1 VEHVLPPRLAALL
14 ALEPDTALAE
24 RLKRVH
30 EAAARAIERLGDL
43 DLIKYEDVPI
53 DGSADLSLWEEVA
66 PHLAATLAEVNALVN
81 EIRTHFPFGE
91 LYTDRKQAYVDEAI
105 QAGATRLQ
113 GAVAEL
119 GQRVRDP
126 SVVADRWALI
136 AELQVFR
143 TGFRETIGA
152 MVFDSA
158 SVLEEVKRQEVEPGY
173 EEALKT
179 ALSVRSTS
187 TDLRRLMRARLQKV
201 AESEAEDVEWNAQQL
216 EKELDSFGRTP
227 AWRAIR
233 AQDKKQ
239 ILEFR
244 GRLKEI
250 NRPDVSKTELAALLE
265 PFVEFVDTFE
275 SVNQREIL
283 LVHDR
288 EISAQCGVQLETI
301 QTIAGTSPDEALRL
315 FQETLT
321 AAVALYGRSPDL
333 DSFIRKTRKSPPE
346 PAEVGVTA
354 EIFTGLLANLSLY

>member
-1 VEHVLPPRLAALL
+1 M
-14 ALEPDTALAE
+14 
-24 RLKRVH
+24 H

-66 PHLAATLAEVNALVN
+66 PHLSATLTEVNALVN

-105 QAGATRLQ
+105 QGGATKLQ
-113 GAVAEL
+113 GQVAEL

-136 AELQVFR
+136 SELQVFR
-143 TGFRETIGA
+143 VGFRETIGS

-173 EEALKT
+173 EDALKT

-187 TDLRRLMRARLQKV
+187 TDLRRLMRARLSKV
-201 AESEAEDVEWNAQQL
+201 AECEPEDVEWNAQQL

-244 GRLKEI
+244 NHLREI
-250 NRPDVSKTELAALLE
+250 NRPGVKKTELAVLIE
-265 PFVEFVDTFE
+265 PFVEFVDSFE
-275 SVNQREIL
+275 AVNQREIL
-283 LVHDR
+283 MVHDR
-288 EISAQCGVQLETI
+288 EVSAQIGVQLESVST
-301 QTIAGTSPDEALRL
+301 QASYDSSAAMGAFGEALSS
-315 FQETLT
+315 
-321 AAVALYGRSPDL
+321 AVALYGRSPEL
-333 DSFIRKTRKSPPE
+333 DSFIRKTRKAPPGPE
-346 PAEVGVTA
+346 EVSVTA
-354 EIFTGLLANLSLY
+354 EIFTQLLANLSLY

>member
-1 VEHVLPPRLAALL
+1 MEHVLPPRLGALL
-14 ALEPDTALAE
+14 AIESDTALAD
-24 RLKRVH
+24 RMRHVH

-43 DLIKYEDVPI
+43 DLIKYDDVPI

-66 PHLAATLAEVNALVN
+66 PHLAATLTEVNALVN

-105 QAGATRLQ
+105 QAGASRLQ
-113 GAVAEL
+113 AEVAEL

-143 TGFRETIGA
+143 MGFRETIGS
-152 MVFDSA
+152 MVFESA
-158 SVLEEVKRQEVEPGY
+158 SVLEEVKRKDVEPGY
-173 EEALKT
+173 EDALAT
-179 ALSVRSTS
+179 SLSVRSTS
-187 TDLRRLMRARLQKV
+187 TDLRRLMRVRLQKV
-201 AESEAEDVEWNAQQL
+201 AECEAEDVEWNAQQL

-239 ILEFR
+239 IIEFR
-244 GRLKEI
+244 SKLKEI
-250 NRPDVSKTELAALLE
+250 NGPEIRKTDLAALIE
-265 PFVEFVDTFE
+265 PFVEFVDGFE

-288 EISAQCGVQLETI
+288 EISAQCGVQLETVL
-301 QTIAGTSPDEALRL
+301 TAAGTQPREAMAAFSDALSS
-315 FQETLT
+315 
-321 AAVALYGRSPDL
+321 AVALYGRSPEL
-333 DSFIRKTRKSPPE
+333 DSFIRKTRKSPPGA
-346 PAEVGVTA
+346 AELGITA
-354 EIFTGLLANLSLY
+354 EIFTGLLASLSLY

>member
-1 VEHVLPPRLAALL
+1 MEHLLPARLGALL
-14 ALEPDTALAE
+14 EIEPDTALAG
-24 RLKRVH
+24 RLRRVH

-53 DGSADLSLWEEVA
+53 DGTADLSLWEEVA
-66 PHLAATLAEVNALVN
+66 PHLSATLTEVNGLLN

-91 LYTDRKQAYVDEAI
+91 LYTDRKQSYVDEAI
-105 QAGATRLQ
+105 QGAATKLQ
-113 GAVAEL
+113 GEVAEL
-119 GQRVRDP
+119 GLRVRDP

-143 TGFRETIGA
+143 TGFRETIGS

-158 SVLEEVKRQEVEPGY
+158 SVLDEVKRQDVEPGY
-173 EEALKT
+173 AEALKT

-201 AESEAEDVEWNAQQL
+201 AESEPEDVEWNAQQL

-244 GRLKEI
+244 GQLKEI
-250 NRPDVSKTELAALLE
+250 NRPGVKKTDLAVLIE
-265 PFVEFVDTFE
+265 PFVEFVDSFE

-288 EISAQCGVQLETI
+288 EISAQIGVQLETVMSL
-301 QTIAGTSPDEALRL
+301 ASSSPDEALQA
-315 FQETLT
+315 FQEALT
-321 AAVALYGRSPDL
+321 AAVSLYGRSPEL
-333 DSFIRKTRKSPPE
+333 DSFIRKTRKAPPG
-346 PAEVGVTA
+346 ADEVSVTA

>member
-1 VEHVLPPRLAALL
+1 MRHV
-14 ALEPDTALAE
+14 
-24 RLKRVH
+24 H
-30 EAAARAIERLGDL
+30 QAAARAIERLGDL

-66 PHLAATLAEVNALVN
+66 PHLSATLTEVNALVN

-91 LYTDRKQAYVDEAI
+91 LYTDRKQSYVDGAI
-105 QAGATRLQ
+105 QSAATKLQ
-113 GAVAEL
+113 GQVAEL

-126 SVVADRWALI
+126 TVVADRWALI

-143 TGFRETIGA
+143 VGFRETIGS

-158 SVLEEVKRQEVEPGY
+158 SVLDEVKRQEVEPGY
-173 EEALKT
+173 AEALKM
-179 ALSVRSTS
+179 ALSLRSTS
-187 TDLRRLMRARLQKV
+187 TDLRRLMRVRLAKV
-201 AESEAEDVEWNAQQL
+201 AECEPEDVEWNAQQL

-244 GRLKEI
+244 GQLKEI
-250 NRPDVSKTELAALLE
+250 NRPGVKKTELSALLE

-275 SVNQREIL
+275 SVNQLEIL

-288 EISAQCGVQLETI
+288 EISAQCGVQLE
-301 QTIAGTSPDEALRL
+301 QVSSLASTSPAEALEAFSEAL
-315 FQETLT
+315 SG
-321 AAVALYGRSPDL
+321 AVALYGRSPEL
-333 DSFIRKTRKSPPE
+333 DSFIRKTRKSPPA
-346 PAEVGVTA
+346 AEELTITA
-354 EIFTGLLANLSLY
+354 EIFTGLLANLTLY

>member
-1 VEHVLPPRLAALL
+1 MR
-14 ALEPDTALAE
+14 
-24 RLKRVH
+24 RVH
-30 EAAARAIERLGDL
+30 EAAARAIDRLQDL
-43 DLIKYEDVPI
+43 DLLKYDDVPI

-66 PHLAATLAEVNALVN
+66 PHLSATLTEVNTLLS

-91 LYTDRKQAYVDEAI
+91 LYTDRKHAYVDEAI
-105 QAGATRLQ
+105 QAAAAKLQ
-113 GAVAEL
+113 AEVAEL

-136 AELQVFR
+136 AELQIFR
-143 TGFRETIGA
+143 TGFRETIGS

-158 SVLEEVKRQEVEPGY
+158 SVLDEVKRQEVEPGY
-173 EEALKT
+173 EDALQM

-201 AESEAEDVEWNAQQL
+201 ADAEPEDVEWNAQQL

-250 NRPDVSKTELAALLE
+250 NRPGVKKTELAALLE
-265 PFVEFVDTFE
+265 PFVEFVDGFA

-288 EISAQCGVQLETI
+288 EVSAQIGVQLETVMSLAS
-301 QTIAGTSPDEALRL
+301 TNPDESLAR
-315 FQETLT
+315 FQEALG
-321 AAVALYGRSPDL
+321 AAVAMYGRSPEL
-333 DSFIRKTRKSPPE
+333 DSFIRKTRKSPPAA
-346 PAEVGVTA
+346 AEVGITA
-354 EIFTGLLANLSLY
+354 EIFTGLLANLQLY

>member
-1 VEHVLPPRLAALL
+1 VEHVLPPRLGALL
-14 ALEPDTALAE
+14 AIEPDTALAE
-24 RLKRVH
+24 RLRHVH

-66 PHLAATLAEVNALVN
+66 PHLSATLTEVNALVN

-105 QAGATRLQ
+105 QAGAGRLQ
-113 GAVAEL
+113 GQVAEL

-126 SVVADRWALI
+126 TVVADRWALI

-143 TGFRETIGA
+143 SGFRETVGS

-173 EEALKT
+173 EEALRV

-187 TDLRRLMRARLQKV
+187 TDLRRLMRVRLQKV
-201 AESEAEDVEWNAQQL
+201 AECEAEDVEWNAQQL
-216 EKELDSFGRTP
+216 EKELDSFGRTT
-227 AWRAIR
+227 AWKAIR

-250 NRPDVSKTELAALLE
+250 NRPGVKKNELAALIE
-265 PFVEFVDTFE
+265 PFVEFVDGFE
-275 SVNQREIL
+275 AVNQREIL

-288 EISAQCGVQLETI
+288 EVSAQIGVQLETVS
-301 QTIAGTSPDEALRL
+301 TIASTDADAAINAFSEALG
-315 FQETLT
+315 
-321 AAVALYGRSPDL
+321 AAVTLYGRSPEL
-333 DSFIRKTRKSPPE
+333 DSFIRKTRKAPPGPE
-346 PAEVGVTA
+346 EIGVTA
-354 EIFTGLLANLSLY
+354 EIFTQLLANLSLY